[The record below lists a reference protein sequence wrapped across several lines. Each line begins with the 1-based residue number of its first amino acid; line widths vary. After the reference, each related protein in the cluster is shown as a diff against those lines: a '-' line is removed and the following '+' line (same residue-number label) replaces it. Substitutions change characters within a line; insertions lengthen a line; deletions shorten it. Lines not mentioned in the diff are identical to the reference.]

1 MIRTAIAVAALVGMT
16 ASTATSA
23 QTTADEAPTAHVRY
37 TDLDLSQPDDMKLL
51 HHRVAMAVN
60 TVCPIPVAGSMDDIM
75 ANMRCR
81 TRAIKGA
88 DQQIAAIVPTRT
100 YAQPDTTGLTHP
112 PCRPPRGR
120 GWTALRNHKHKP

>member
-81 TRAIKGA
+81 NSAIKG
-88 DQQIAAIVPTRT
+88 DEQQIPAPFQRT
-100 YAQPDTTGLTHP
+100 TQSQPE
-112 PCRPPRGR
+112 
-120 GWTALRNHKHKP
+120 

>member
-60 TVCPIPVAGSMDDIM
+60 TVCPIPVARSEEHTSELQSL
-75 ANMRCR
+75 MR
-81 TRAIKGA
+81 IS
-88 DQQIAAIVPTRT
+88 
-100 YAQPDTTGLTHP
+100 YAVFCLKKKNSQLQHTTIT
-112 PCRPPRGR
+112 
-120 GWTALRNHKHKP
+120 NHVHTIS

>member
-23 QTTADEAPTAHVRY
+23 QTTADEARTAHVRY

-88 DQQIAAIVPTRT
+88 DQQIAALVARRT
-100 YAQPDTTGLTHP
+100 YAQADTKGLSIQP
-112 PCRPPRGR
+112 
-120 GWTALRNHKHKP
+120 